1 MAIRALL
8 WDFGD
13 TLVDERWMQA
23 PMDGA
28 PSWPDLYREFSA
40 KGDLAD
46 RWNIG
51 AATLDDVASAFAVR
65 LGVDAA
71 RVRGHMQDCCRKVS
85 FFPLIRELSDRCEL
99 PQAIVTINPDIFS
112 TIIVPTY
119 GLRDRYDPIVTSSQ
133 SHTLDKGDLCDIALE
148 RWNGRY
154 ARAECL
160 LIDNKMECVTGWQD
174 RGGSAYH
181 FRNEKDLYD
190 EFAALVRGGD
200 R

>member
-13 TLVDERWMQA
+13 TLVNERWMQA

-28 PSWPDLYREFSA
+28 PRWPDLYREFSA
-40 KGDLAD
+40 GSDLAD

-51 AATLDDVASAFAVR
+51 AATLDDVASSFAVR

-71 RVRGHMQDCCRKVS
+71 RVRGHMENCCKRLT
-85 FFPLIRELSDRCEL
+85 FFPLVRALSEHCKR
-99 PQAIVTINPDIFS
+99 PQAIVTVNCGVFS
-112 TIIVPTY
+112 TIVAPHY
-119 GLRDRYDPIVTSSQ
+119 RLQNRFDPIITSWQ
-133 SHTLDKGDLCDIALE
+133 SRTLNKADLCDIALE
-148 RWNGRY
+148 HWNGRY

-160 LIDNKMECVTGWQD
+160 LIDNKQECVKAWQD

-181 FRNEKDLYD
+181 FRSEKDLYD
-190 EFAALVRGGD
+190 NFAAIVRGTG